1 MIILI
6 KTRAIDL
13 ESLSIKIGELSWE
26 LTLDLVLI
34 NNDGNILDCMNYA
47 ALASLSRFKL
57 PSFSL
62 DNKLNTFTTI
72 SKNSGKKIF
81 LNHLPI
87 LMSFAIL
94 NSDRL
99 VDNNEEKTN
108 DFFVFDPTVS
118 YLISG

>member
-1 MIILI
+1 
-6 KTRAIDL
+6 
-13 ESLSIKIGELSWE
+13 
-26 LTLDLVLI
+26 
-34 NNDGNILDCMNYA
+34 MNYA

-87 LMSFAIL
+87 LMSFSIL
-94 NSDRL
+94 NSDKL
-99 VDNNEEKTN
+99 TDNSEEKTN
-108 DFFVFDPTVS
+108 DFFVFDPTVNA
-118 YLISG
+118 